1 MGQMTEEQ
9 VAELARIEGLL
20 RARMEAVK
28 PRRLKHSLN
37 VAATAGDL
45 ALTYGVD
52 EFLARAAG
60 LLHDWDKVVP
70 DDELA
75 ARAVQLG
82 IGFDAPVTRV
92 LPLLHGPVAA
102 RELPDRF
109 PDLPA
114 EVFQALDRHTV
125 GAVDM
130 SPLDMVVF
138 IADGIEPMRNGEDIA
153 RLRTLVGEVSL
164 PELFFECLAQGVCYV
179 LQTRRYLYPG
189 TLTVYN
195 AYVERRGKRVA
206 K

>member
-1 MGQMTEEQ
+1 MTEDQ

-28 PRRLKHSLN
+28 PRRFEHSLN
-37 VAATAGDL
+37 VAATAGEL
-45 ALTYGVD
+45 AQTYGVD

-70 DDELA
+70 NDELA
-75 ARAVQLG
+75 ARAGKLG
-82 IGFDAPVTRV
+82 ISFDAPVEQV

-102 RELPDRF
+102 RELPTQF

-114 EVFQALDRHTV
+114 EVFQAIDRHTV

-130 SPLDMVVF
+130 TPLDMVVY
-138 IADGIEPMRNGEDIA
+138 IADGIEPLRNGEDIA
-153 RLRTLVGEVSL
+153 RLRTLVGEVPL
-164 PELFFECLAQGVCYV
+164 AELFFECLAQSACYV
-179 LQTRRYLYPG
+179 LKTRRYLYPG
-189 TLTVYN
+189 SLTVYN
-195 AYVERRGKRVA
+195 AYVGQCGKGSG